1 MIYFWK
7 HLLFTIDVQS
17 RKPVTLALSSLWPKE
32 WPKNG
37 QKMATLSLSISKY
50 VSKKFLLFFLAFAFR
65 YIRSGELFVQQP
77 VLHNEGRLSCSVNKY
92 IPRCTYPFYKVF
104 DLTQQYLLYIPI
116 IRREEVN

>member
-50 VSKKFLLFFLAFAFR
+50 VSNTLAAIGNVFR
-65 YIRSGELFVQQP
+65 RTSYHVDFKG
-77 VLHNEGRLSCSVNKY
+77 K
-92 IPRCTYPFYKVF
+92 PR
-104 DLTQQYLLYIPI
+104 
-116 IRREEVN
+116 